1 MAVFA
6 CCWSGGIGAG
16 LREIRWDMSA
26 LPVFEKNF
34 YHEHPAITARS
45 EDEVERW
52 RKEHS
57 IMIQGAFAVLH
68 SHELTRRCPWSQCV
82 YLYIWIFVCVCMC
95 VCGCARSR
103 CPQAGDDF

>member
-1 MAVFA
+1 M
-6 CCWSGGIGAG
+6 
-16 LREIRWDMSA
+16 
-26 LPVFEKNF
+26 PVFEKNF

-57 IMIQGAFAVLH
+57 IMIQGAFA
-68 SHELTRRCPWSQCV
+68 CV
-82 YLYIWIFVCVCMC
+82 ALARVDPALPGVDVDMYLKIFIFVCVCMC